1 MECLLREQDY
11 FFVDKTNLIK
21 EWWENGDAIIIEFK
35 VYEPDEEKTLQD
47 AVQSALKQ
55 IAEKNYDAE
64 IIHKCYEN
72 TLADEK
78 KLDDN
83 ISQDIQWKENKR

>member
-1 MECLLREQDY
+1 MAKVISIGKQGFSALREHDY

-21 EWWENGDAIIIEFK
+21 EWWENGDAIITEFK

-47 AVQSALKQ
+47 AVQSALHQ

-64 IIHKCYEN
+64 RINRIYPE
-72 TLADEK
+72 TLMPPEVGCGTG
-78 KLDDN
+78 
-83 ISQDIQWKENKR
+83 